1 VQEKGDIKMTIAL
14 SKSKFYTPEEY
25 LTLEIE
31 SEVRNEYRNGE
42 IVTMTGGTPAHNQ
55 IISALNALLWFGL
68 RRKPYSLFVT
78 DQRLWIPDC
87 NLYTYPD
94 GMVIKNP
101 VELKPGRKDTV
112 MNPLLILEVLSDS
125 TKDYDKSKKFS
136 AYQTLPTFQE
146 YLLIDQAQVQ
156 IEQYVKQPDDQW
168 FLTKY
173 NDINVKI
180 LLDCI
185 NLEIALV
192 DIYENLSF
200 L

>member
-1 VQEKGDIKMTIAL
+1 
-14 SKSKFYTPEEY
+14 
-25 LTLEIE
+25 
-31 SEVRNEYRNGE
+31 
-42 IVTMTGGTPAHNQ
+42 
-55 IISALNALLWFGL
+55 
-68 RRKPYSLFVT
+68 
-78 DQRLWIPDC
+78 
-87 NLYTYPD
+87 
-94 GMVIKNP
+94 MVIKNP

-125 TKDYDKSKKFS
+125 TKDYDKDKKFS

-146 YLLIDQAQVQ
+146 YLLIDQAQIQ

-192 DIYENLSF
+192 DIYENSSF